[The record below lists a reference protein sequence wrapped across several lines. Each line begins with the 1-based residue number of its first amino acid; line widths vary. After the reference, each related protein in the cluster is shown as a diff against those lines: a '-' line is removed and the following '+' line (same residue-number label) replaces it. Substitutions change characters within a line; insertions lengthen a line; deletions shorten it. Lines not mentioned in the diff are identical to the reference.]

1 MKKLISLIMMITL
14 IVSFFPLNQ
23 VEAAAPGTSE
33 LFWVYSV
40 KKDDAPVRNTNSA
53 DGAVL
58 TYKDKGEKVYGTP
71 CRNSKGNA
79 WVKILYDNGQTGY
92 IYGKNVT
99 DTGKKV
105 MVNNYT
111 EFERFWIQAVTDAP
125 LRYGFTSDFKTV
137 AKTDKNEVIRCIGRC
152 VNQYGNAFLK
162 VEYGGQELFLLEKN
176 VQRHVCNFTEFSF
189 EGNHFKYCFECSNYN
204 VDTSKASSQD
214 LALRA
219 QATMAQIA
227 ALRMNGI
234 KEQQVYKLTNFH
246 GALVETYTVCKI
258 IAYAVIAAASY
269 PAMQELA
276 ETLGTAV
283 VRLMASFDYEAIRL
297 ADTYAISA
305 ELDSIFPASGILEHE
320 EYTYRKVKL
329 LGENCNST
337 IMFIDSKEM
346 KLWEAY
352 LYYTMPGGGDVYCE
366 NQNGA
371 GLLAHTVDMST
382 KAEKLICELH
392 DDKSEGHFGHYHVS
406 QYQVNGRRKY
416 TTAGKHI
423 FFGSSISG
431 YAPYENLLQVKPK
444 RSRWFY

>member
-137 AKTDKNEVIRCIGRC
+137 AKTDKNEVIRC
-152 VNQYGNAFLK
+152 
-162 VEYGGQELFLLEKN
+162 
-176 VQRHVCNFTEFSF
+176 
-189 EGNHFKYCFECSNYN
+189 
-204 VDTSKASSQD
+204 
-214 LALRA
+214 
-219 QATMAQIA
+219 
-227 ALRMNGI
+227 
-234 KEQQVYKLTNFH
+234 
-246 GALVETYTVCKI
+246 
-258 IAYAVIAAASY
+258 
-269 PAMQELA
+269 
-276 ETLGTAV
+276 
-283 VRLMASFDYEAIRL
+283 
-297 ADTYAISA
+297 
-305 ELDSIFPASGILEHE
+305 
-320 EYTYRKVKL
+320 
-329 LGENCNST
+329 
-337 IMFIDSKEM
+337 
-346 KLWEAY
+346 
-352 LYYTMPGGGDVYCE
+352 
-366 NQNGA
+366 
-371 GLLAHTVDMST
+371 
-382 KAEKLICELH
+382 
-392 DDKSEGHFGHYHVS
+392 
-406 QYQVNGRRKY
+406 
-416 TTAGKHI
+416 
-423 FFGSSISG
+423 
-431 YAPYENLLQVKPK
+431 
-444 RSRWFY
+444 